1 MLRDVSCCLVSRHF
15 DGGVCAWYESSG
27 PFMMPQPCLRVAGLA
42 DIGCPT
48 SSLAYPLCAEQIHSQ
63 QTTQGW
69 LERIMEMARELKSE
83 A

>member
-1 MLRDVSCCLVSRHF
+1 
-15 DGGVCAWYESSG
+15 
-27 PFMMPQPCLRVAGLA
+27 MMPQPCLRVAGLA